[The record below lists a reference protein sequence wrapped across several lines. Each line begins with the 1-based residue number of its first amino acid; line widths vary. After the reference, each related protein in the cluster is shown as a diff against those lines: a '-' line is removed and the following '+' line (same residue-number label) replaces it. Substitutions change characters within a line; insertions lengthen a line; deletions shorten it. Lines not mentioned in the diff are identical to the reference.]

1 MRLLNASTYLLVAL
15 SVHTRPVGAA
25 GLPPEDTTPS
35 SKAENHDG
43 EKTHLKDEIMSSSQD
58 SIMGRLRG
66 ISRTIRASNSKEID
80 TASLLFDVKDIANTY
95 SNEMKSFK
103 QILED
108 EDREGIISMIK
119 TSVGNSHD
127 YIEAA
132 KEIETGSDMD
142 ITSAI
147 VLQDFD
153 IDDLDDIPTAD
164 LVKVFKPVS
173 DFIDHAIESSE
184 GAVQTIDNV
193 LGTFPSKK
201 RRRNLYQEL
210 NFDFGQEEQGFT
222 TNFHPFQG
230 SFAAASSED
239 VLDSTSAIIRKH
251 SPHLE
256 ESHED
261 RHDRRLES
269 LKEDGSCLPPC
280 SATDKLCNCKK
291 LANCASQMSEYDL
304 AVSIAGEFIET
315 NINSDQ
321 FGNITEK
328 LNLFDLTKGDESGL
342 YDRHIEIQSLSK
354 TVLSEGYS
362 VDNDL
367 NSCVQLLKQF
377 VSACDPNISGAKCTQ
392 KNDETFPLSTDDVCN
407 AVNTKVKLSFQ
418 SAYDNFDVFNLEVV
432 SGRRGK

>member
-1 MRLLNASTYLLVAL
+1 V
-15 SVHTRPVGAA
+15 
-25 GLPPEDTTPS
+25 
-35 SKAENHDG
+35 
-43 EKTHLKDEIMSSSQD
+43 
-58 SIMGRLRG
+58 
-66 ISRTIRASNSKEID
+66 IR
-80 TASLLFDVKDIANTY
+80 V
-95 SNEMKSFK
+95 
-103 QILED
+103 
-108 EDREGIISMIK
+108 
-119 TSVGNSHD
+119 
-127 YIEAA
+127 
-132 KEIETGSDMD
+132 
-142 ITSAI
+142 
-147 VLQDFD
+147 
-153 IDDLDDIPTAD
+153 
-164 LVKVFKPVS
+164 
-173 DFIDHAIESSE
+173 IESSE